1 MLGHHGGPVLRD
13 RVHRGIG
20 TAHPVFVEDVG
31 NEHRPLCPGID
42 REMERL
48 VLPQPQRLVERDAAL
63 AQETGP
69 DGGAPVEGTR
79 ALLEQQVRGEG
90 IVHGVARME
99 LVLVPGSRK
108 LPRKAIGPEGEHVDA
123 IGLVF
128 GEELDNALASPG
140 LEEIVRIQKCDD
152 GSGRDCHPRVACG
165 RGTSVFLVDHL
176 DAAVGIGQPAQHL
189 ERAVSR
195 AVVHGDYLDVRLR
208 LVEQRSHAGLDVI
221 LDVVHGHDDADL
233 GHVTSA
239 PACT

>member
-1 MLGHHGGPVLRD
+1 M
-13 RVHRGIG
+13 
-20 TAHPVFVEDVG
+20 
-31 NEHRPLCPGID
+31 
-42 REMERL
+42 
-48 VLPQPQRLVERDAAL
+48 
-63 AQETGP
+63 
-69 DGGAPVEGTR
+69 
-79 ALLEQQVRGEG
+79 
-90 IVHGVARME
+90 
-99 LVLVPGSRK
+99 
-108 LPRKAIGPEGEHVDA
+108 
-123 IGLVF
+123 F